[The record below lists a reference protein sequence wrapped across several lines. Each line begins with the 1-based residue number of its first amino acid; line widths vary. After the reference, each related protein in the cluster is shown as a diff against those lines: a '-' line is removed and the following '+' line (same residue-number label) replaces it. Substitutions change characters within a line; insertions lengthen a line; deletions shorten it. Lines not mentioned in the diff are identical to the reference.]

1 MEQVPVNRRP
11 EHWMVQGRDVASGQ
25 LTEHIKDD
33 PEIREVRRI
42 APDVIVLSMS
52 EERKEQLKSRFG
64 EQLKVEPDFE
74 IGP

>member
-1 MEQVPVNRRP
+1 MEQVSVTRRP
-11 EHWMVQGRDVASGQ
+11 EHWMVQGTHVASGQ

-52 EERKEQLKSRFG
+52 EERKDQLKSRFG
-64 EQLKVEPDFE
+64 DQLKVEPDFE